1 MGCREIQ
8 MSAQKSAGRGIVTSF
23 APNVNQAYRGELEI
37 SDEGFG
43 GADVYDVTVTLQ
55 CVGTESSM
63 PMMPV
68 RISCTANSQVTSSG
82 AACHMGRLEVYNRD
96 AMHSTSTEVGTWGTV
111 CGHWLWD
118 NDEPANIAC
127 RQLGYGHGQ
136 LYTFGSSKMLPTLP
150 IVTGFRLCEGGERT
164 IFDCPE
170 RTGGTAE
177 MNDIAERGFAPVDR
191 DCFKGCRGA
200 DGIVGT
206 ADDSLDPTCTHS
218 IDQGVICEY
227 LSEENRLQHVSP
239 SVNRCES
246 GFAGGCSH
254 GCTIASASSTQ
265 PIIFGCIEYFTTK
278 CLFDI
283 TNTELANGIG
293 SYMSAV
299 QAFAQC
305 ANQQPEPAGYCHA
318 SLADASVLSNHEVC
332 LGTTD
337 DPETADVDE
346 SKGSITGEMVM
357 LSRLVALSVSLTGY
371 S

>member
-1 MGCREIQ
+1 M
-8 MSAQKSAGRGIVTSF
+8 
-23 APNVNQAYRGELEI
+23 
-37 SDEGFG
+37 
-43 GADVYDVTVTLQ
+43 
-55 CVGTESSM
+55 
-63 PMMPV
+63 
-68 RISCTANSQVTSSG
+68 
-82 AACHMGRLEVYNRD
+82 
-96 AMHSTSTEVGTWGTV
+96 
-111 CGHWLWD
+111 
-118 NDEPANIAC
+118 
-127 RQLGYGHGQ
+127 
-136 LYTFGSSKMLPTLP
+136 
-150 IVTGFRLCEGGERT
+150 
-164 IFDCPE
+164 
-170 RTGGTAE
+170 
-177 MNDIAERGFAPVDR
+177 
-191 DCFKGCRGA
+191 
-200 DGIVGT
+200 
-206 ADDSLDPTCTHS
+206 
-218 IDQGVICEY
+218 ICEY

-357 LSRLVALSVSLTGY
+357 LSRFVALSVSLSAGY